1 MDNKENNNNIFYWI
15 KMHKILTVCL
25 AIIVYIVIPIL
36 PFIQSPIGIF
46 SKEDATLFLSYY
58 GTIISGVTGGALT
71 LIGVIWTI
79 NYEKKAREENFKT
92 QEERRQEDFNN
103 QEVQRKKDLAIQ
115 YRPFFRPIVP
125 MKIDG
130 NSFEENAFPSN
141 SNEHSFETNYTKD
154 IIVKIKNSGRG
165 EAIIKDITN
174 DISISQTD
182 KIRVRVNNDLNDC
195 IFPKQYFKLELNIT
209 IYDYKC
215 LKSSDMYY
223 DFPITI
229 EYTDFLKQN
238 SYKKKICVL
247 IKNTTSDKEN
257 NQNTPTKFV
266 VSIQE
271 PLIKEDEEE

>member
-1 MDNKENNNNIFYWI
+1 
-15 KMHKILTVCL
+15 
-25 AIIVYIVIPIL
+25 
-36 PFIQSPIGIF
+36 
-46 SKEDATLFLSYY
+46 
-58 GTIISGVTGGALT
+58 
-71 LIGVIWTI
+71 
-79 NYEKKAREENFKT
+79 
-92 QEERRQEDFNN
+92 
-103 QEVQRKKDLAIQ
+103 
-115 YRPFFRPIVP
+115 

-141 SNEHSFETNYTKD
+141 STEHSFETNYTKD

-238 SYKKKICVL
+238 SYKEKICVL

>member
-79 NYEKKAREENFKT
+79 NYEKKAREEDFKT

-141 SNEHSFETNYTKD
+141 STEHSFETNYTKD

-174 DISISQTD
+174 DISIFQTD

>member
-1 MDNKENNNNIFYWI
+1 
-15 KMHKILTVCL
+15 
-25 AIIVYIVIPIL
+25 
-36 PFIQSPIGIF
+36 
-46 SKEDATLFLSYY
+46 
-58 GTIISGVTGGALT
+58 
-71 LIGVIWTI
+71 
-79 NYEKKAREENFKT
+79 
-92 QEERRQEDFNN
+92 
-103 QEVQRKKDLAIQ
+103 
-115 YRPFFRPIVP
+115 

-141 SNEHSFETNYTKD
+141 STEHSFETNYTKD